1 LPAVNDFWP
10 EIRARRNQAIG
21 ILERACRPR
30 TDRDRRWNFSACC
43 RRGSVLLLF
52 CVLFT
57 GASASAQS
65 PPQTGSLQ
73 ARMDEVAEGLGDNPR
88 LKKMSLQQRKNIV
101 EFISG
106 NMLFAMLHEL
116 AHTAI
121 ADLDLPVLG
130 REEDAADNFAVLR
143 LLHVGSDLSHRVLV
157 EAAKGWFLSDR
168 RDRQDGEK
176 PVLFDNHGLDE
187 QRAYQIVCLMVGSDP
202 ADFTDLADE
211 TKLPNYRQEGCKKD
225 YTKAFTSWNTVLK
238 RHARQPDQPKTHID
252 VVYGDGKGNLDGYA
266 KAFRHLRLLET
277 VAEHLEN
284 DIAWPAP
291 FTLEMQSCGF
301 INAQWINPDRKLLLC
316 YELAADFAE
325 LYRDFNE
332 VPKATKRTAR
342 RSSPKGRIRERGHS
356 KV

>member
-1 LPAVNDFWP
+1 
-10 EIRARRNQAIG
+10 
-21 ILERACRPR
+21 
-30 TDRDRRWNFSACC
+30 
-43 RRGSVLLLF
+43 
-52 CVLFT
+52 
-57 GASASAQS
+57 
-65 PPQTGSLQ
+65 
-73 ARMDEVAEGLGDNPR
+73 
-88 LKKMSLQQRKNIV
+88 
-101 EFISG
+101 
-106 NMLFAMLHEL
+106 MLHEL

-168 RDRQDGEK
+168 RDREEGEK
-176 PVLFDNHGLDE
+176 PVLFDNHGLDQ

-202 ADFTDLADE
+202 NDFTDLADE

-225 YTKAFTSWNTVLK
+225 YAKAFTSWNTVLK
-238 RHARQPDQPKTHID
+238 PHVRQPDQQKTHID
-252 VVYGDGKGNLDGYA
+252 VAYGDGKGNLDGYA

-284 DIAWPAP
+284 DVAWPAP

-332 VPKATKRTAR
+332 CRKPRNRQRGDLHRTGVFASAVIEGLGGPAR
-342 RSSPKGRIRERGHS
+342 RSGGMMRGTGKSTRIAHDRQRLDGDGFRARRRPRPS
-356 KV
+356 APQRL